1 MIMSDKKI
9 KNEIDW
15 IGSIPHGWASNKA
28 KYLFALRT
36 SKGNIF
42 NLKLLTPSQIY
53 GVIPQ
58 EEYEMLSSFKTVKLK
73 EGTDLKQFRTVHK
86 GDFCI
91 SLRSFQG
98 GFEFSTYEGVVSPA
112 YQIFYPVKKV
122 CGRYYKYLFKI
133 EPFINKIN
141 SLTLSLRDGKNISF
155 FDFGNIRIPTPK
167 LEVQEKIANFLDSKC
182 SEIDSLVADIQKE
195 ISILEEYKKSVITES
210 VTKGIVQNVEMKNS
224 GINWIGKIP
233 KTWTISRLKFLLK
246 EKMKYGASETGVDYS
261 AELPRYVRITDILPN
276 NKLKEEN
283 KLSLTKE
290 QSKGFILEDG
300 TVLFARSGG
309 TVGKTFLYNSQMGV
323 ATYAGYLISAI
334 ANSCVLLPEWLFYFS
349 LSSSYL
355 TWVELIFSQSTIQNI
370 NADKYSNMPLT
381 LPPIEE
387 QKSICSFL
395 KKACSEIDNA
405 ISEKQSQ
412 LEILAEYKKSLI
424 YEYVTGKKEVI

>member
-1 MIMSDKKI
+1 MNQMSYSGI
-9 KNEIDW
+9 EW
-15 IGSIPHGWASNKA
+15 IGNIPSTWNLIKTKYCFVNK
-28 KYLFALRT
+28 KYIPGKLSKNYQRLALT
-36 SKGNIF
+36 LS
-42 NLKLLTPSQIY
+42 
-53 GVIPQ
+53 GVIIRNKEDTEGLQPKDFDSYQ
-58 EEYEMLSSFKTVKLK
+58 LVNEGNLVFKLIDLQNISTSRVGLSFYTGL
-73 EGTDLKQFRTVHK
+73 
-86 GDFCI
+86 
-91 SLRSFQG
+91 
-98 GFEFSTYEGVVSPA
+98 VSPA
-112 YQIFYPVKKV
+112 YIVLQKLTSSSINLKFSEYYFLMMWFRSIFNELGDNGVRSSLSANDLLNIYICVPPIK
-122 CGRYYKYLFKI
+122 
-133 EPFINKIN
+133 EQNKIAKF
-141 SLTLSLRDGKNISF
+141 LDGKC
-155 FDFGNIRIPTPK
+155 
-167 LEVQEKIANFLDSKC
+167 A
-182 SEIDSLVADIQKE
+182 EIDSLVADIQKE

-323 ATYAGYLISAI
+323 AAYAGYLISAI

-395 KKACSEIDNA
+395 KKACSEIDKA

>member
-28 KYLFALRT
+28 KYLFALRS
-36 SKGNIF
+36 SKGNSLS
-42 NLKLLTPSQIY
+42 LKLLTPSQIY

-58 EEYEMLSSFKTVKLK
+58 EKYERLSSFKTVKLK

-112 YQIFYPVKKV
+112 YKIFYPVKKV
-122 CGRYYKYLFKI
+122 CGRYYKYLFKV

-155 FDFGNIRIPTPK
+155 FDFGNIRIPKPN
-167 LEVQEKIANFLDSKC
+167 LEVQEKIANFLDNKC

-195 ISILEEYKKSVITES
+195 ISILEEYKKTVITEA
-210 VTKGIVQNVEMKNS
+210 VTKGITHCVEMKNS
-224 GINWIGKIP
+224 PCPWIGAVPSHWVISKLKYKLRRNDVKNRGNCTVLSLYREYGVIP
-233 KTWTISRLKFLLK
+233 KDSRDDNHNVTSEDTSKYKFVRVGDFVIN
-246 EKMKYGASETGVDYS
+246 KMKAWQGSVAVSSYEGIVSPAYYVYNFTDNSYNKKYFHYLIRSCYKDEFRRLSGGIREGQWD
-261 AELPRYVRITDILPN
+261 LPSTALDNV
-276 NKLKEEN
+276 
-283 KLSLTKE
+283 
-290 QSKGFILEDG
+290 
-300 TVLFARSGG
+300 TVL
-309 TVGKTFLYNSQMGV
+309 
-323 ATYAGYLISAI
+323 
-334 ANSCVLLPEWLFYFS
+334 C
-349 LSSSYL
+349 
-355 TWVELIFSQSTIQNI
+355 
-370 NADKYSNMPLT
+370 
-381 LPPIEE
+381 PPIEE
-387 QKSICSFL
+387 QNKIAEYL
-395 KKACSEIDNA
+395 DKKTSVIEKT

-412 LEILAEYKKSLI
+412 LEILAEYKKSII

>member
-1 MIMSDKKI
+1 MSYSGI
-9 KNEIDW
+9 EW
-15 IGSIPHGWASNKA
+15 IGNIPSTWNLIKTKYCFVNK
-28 KYLFALRT
+28 KYIPGKLSKNYQRLALT
-36 SKGNIF
+36 LS
-42 NLKLLTPSQIY
+42 
-53 GVIPQ
+53 GVIIRNKEDTEGLQPKDFDSYQ
-58 EEYEMLSSFKTVKLK
+58 LVNEGNLVFKLIDLQNISTSRVGLSFYTGL
-73 EGTDLKQFRTVHK
+73 
-86 GDFCI
+86 
-91 SLRSFQG
+91 
-98 GFEFSTYEGVVSPA
+98 VSPA
-112 YQIFYPVKKV
+112 YIVLQKLTSSSINLKFSEYYFLMMWFRSIFNELGDNGVRSSLSANDLLNIYICVPPIK
-122 CGRYYKYLFKI
+122 
-133 EPFINKIN
+133 EQNKIAKF
-141 SLTLSLRDGKNISF
+141 LDGKC
-155 FDFGNIRIPTPK
+155 
-167 LEVQEKIANFLDSKC
+167 A
-182 SEIDSLVADIQKE
+182 EIDSLVADIQKE

-246 EKMKYGASETGVDYS
+246 KKMKYGASETGVDYS

-323 ATYAGYLISAI
+323 AAYAGYLISAI

-395 KKACSEIDNA
+395 KKACSEIDKA

-412 LEILAEYKKSLI
+412 LDLLAEYKKSLI